1 MGFTVHCSDGTA
13 ASLAG
18 YGIRAV
24 VVPKIATGRRPNV
37 LDLISNGQIQLVI
50 NTPTKKG
57 GTTDEGRIRAQAV
70 RSNVPIITTIAGA
83 RAAMQAI
90 QALRAG
96 TWDVVAVQDCFPHL
110 ARPAARAALEP
121 ATA

>member
-1 MGFTVHCSDGTA
+1 
-13 ASLAG
+13 
-18 YGIRAV
+18 
-24 VVPKIATGRRPNV
+24 
-37 LDLISNGQIQLVI
+37 
-50 NTPTKKG
+50 
-57 GTTDEGRIRAQAV
+57 
-70 RSNVPIITTIAGA
+70 
-83 RAAMQAI
+83 MQAI